1 MRQILQDNAL
11 EAWAFAIKFCNGIKE
26 GKGTLLYQKN
36 FISSLH
42 NAVELFIKQMMIND
56 GNHDV
61 AYILKHKKEDILID
75 YNNALDLN
83 AFFTN
88 YEDEK
93 NDVFKT
99 ISFEELKKNH
109 KKIIKKALDKNENLT
124 NELELLQYLRNNES
138 HFSIHQENFLSED
151 NFCILHNF
159 MIRFYKILEDW
170 EPENGNGE
178 LSLLPY
184 WGEPTEYDRRY
195 YFVCDILQN
204 FSYEESIKQSSIAK
218 EIAVFLSDRCYYNE
232 WDFAPYIIAQDFI
245 EEKTVYKDRFDEI
258 YALTHMMQIYKIITL
273 EALEINELE
282 ETYFIV
288 NTFM

>member
-1 MRQILQDNAL
+1 M
-11 EAWAFAIKFCNGIKE
+11 
-26 GKGTLLYQKN
+26 
-36 FISSLH
+36 
-42 NAVELFIKQMMIND
+42 
-56 GNHDV
+56 
-61 AYILKHKKEDILID
+61 
-75 YNNALDLN
+75 
-83 AFFTN
+83 
-88 YEDEK
+88 
-93 NDVFKT
+93 
-99 ISFEELKKNH
+99 
-109 KKIIKKALDKNENLT
+109 T